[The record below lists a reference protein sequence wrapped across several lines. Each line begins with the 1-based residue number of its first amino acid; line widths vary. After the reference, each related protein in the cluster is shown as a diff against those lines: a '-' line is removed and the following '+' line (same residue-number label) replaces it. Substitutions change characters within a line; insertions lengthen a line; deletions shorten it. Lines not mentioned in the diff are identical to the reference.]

1 MATVTINNVWE
12 KAKFD
17 KPRQM
22 ILLAEQPDDIR
33 IALNCYQPGA
43 NNELHYHVGTGQT
56 FLVLRGPCIVRYK
69 AKEEGEEAAPHEA
82 TLKEGDSILI
92 PPDVY
97 YQMYNPGPGEVLLYQ
112 AKQPGEAEIVV
123 HGKGKLNNREYFTQE
138 RTAERAL

>member
-1 MATVTINNVWE
+1 MATVTITNVWD
-12 KAKFD
+12 KVKFD

-33 IALNCYQPGA
+33 VALNCYQPGA

-56 FLVLRGPCIVRYK
+56 FLVLKGPCIVRYK
-69 AKEEGEEAAPHEA
+69 AKEEGEAATPHEA

-97 YQMYNPGPGEVLLYQ
+97 YQMYNPGPDNVVLYQ
-112 AKQPGEAEIVV
+112 AKQPGEGEIVV
-123 HGKGKLNNREYFTQE
+123 QGKGKLDSSEYFTSDRETQ
-138 RTAERAL
+138 RAL